1 MQSQSRL
8 SSERLAVFCLEM
20 GMLIRSGVNVSTA
33 LNALE
38 ADAGSTAEREL
49 YQRLHLQMEEGASF
63 SEALASAGAFPDV
76 LIQMIQLGVES
87 GDLSPILDSLH
98 SYYTK
103 EDELEKEV
111 KNACTYPLIMM
122 VIMTAV
128 LFLVVFKVLPIFN
141 NVFLQMGISSPVWL
155 ELLIKGIHGI
165 VILLIVISL
174 IGVIALIVAGAEI
187 KSSGKKPLTSWFR
200 KIFAKSKINEFSDTS
215 RFYSIME
222 LCTRCGLSMEKAFS
236 FSEAMLT
243 HPTIKNKVLHC
254 VEEYSKGKAISEV
267 IDDMQ
272 LLTHTESCLLHLGD
286 QTGESAVVYKRIS
299 DAYMNKAEER
309 INNTINLLE
318 PLMVGIMCFMAGTV
332 LLAFMLPLIN
342 IMLSIGGA

>member
-1 MQSQSRL
+1 MQSQRRL

-20 GMLIRSGVNVSTA
+20 GMLIRSGVNISAA
-33 LNALE
+33 LKALE
-38 ADAGSTAEREL
+38 GDAESTVEREL
-49 YQRLHLQMEEGASF
+49 YQTLHLQMEEGASF

-76 LIQMIQLGVES
+76 LIQMVQLGIES

-103 EDELEKEV
+103 EDELEKEI

-141 NVFLQMGISSPVWL
+141 SVFMQMGISSPAWL
-155 ELLIKGIHGI
+155 ELLINGIHGI
-165 VILLIVISL
+165 VIILIVICL
-174 IGVIALIVAGAEI
+174 VGVMALIIAWAES
-187 KSSGKKPLTSWFR
+187 KSASRKSLTAWVR
-200 KIFAKSKINEFSDTS
+200 KAFAKSKINEWSDTG
-215 RFYSIME
+215 RFYTIME

-243 HPTIKNKVLHC
+243 HPTIKNKVTQC
-254 VEEYSKGKAISEV
+254 VEEYSQGKAISEV

-286 QTGESAVVYKRIS
+286 QTGESAAVYKRIS
-299 DAYMNKAEER
+299 DTYMNKAEQK
-309 INNTINLLE
+309 INDTVNLLE
-318 PLMVGIMCFMAGTV
+318 PLMVGIMCFMAGSV
-332 LLAFMLPLIN
+332 LLSLMLPLVN

>member
-1 MQSQSRL
+1 MQSHCRL

-20 GMLIRSGVNVSTA
+20 GMLVRSGVNITSA

-49 YQRLHLQMEEGASF
+49 YQTLHLQMEEGASF

-76 LIQMIQLGVES
+76 LVQMVQLGIES
-87 GDLSPILDSLH
+87 GDLGPILDSLH
-98 SYYTK
+98 NYYTK

-122 VIMTAV
+122 VLMTAV

-141 NVFLQMGISSPVWL
+141 NVFLQMGISNPAWL
-155 ELLIKGIHGI
+155 EFLISGIHGI
-165 VILLIVISL
+165 VILLL
-174 IGVIALIVAGAEI
+174 ILCCVGIIALIITVAESKTAGT
-187 KSSGKKPLTSWFR
+187 KHFTSWLK
-200 KIFAKSKINEFSDTS
+200 KIFTKSKINEWSDTG

-236 FSEAMLT
+236 FSQAILT
-243 HPTIKNKVLHC
+243 HPVMKTKIDQCIKA
-254 VEEYSKGKAISEV
+254 YSQGKAISEV
-267 IDDMQ
+267 IDEMQ
-272 LLTHTESCLLHLGD
+272 LLTNTESCLLHLGD
-286 QTGESAVVYKRIS
+286 QTGETALVYKRIS
-299 DAYMNKAEER
+299 DSYMSKAEQK
-309 INNTINLLE
+309 INDTVNLLE
-318 PLMVGIMCFMAGTV
+318 PLMVGIMCFMAGSI
-332 LLAFMLPLIN
+332 LLVIMLPLVN

>member
-1 MQSQSRL
+1 MQSQRRL

-20 GMLIRSGVNVSTA
+20 GMLIRSGVNISAA
-33 LNALE
+33 LKALE
-38 ADAGSTAEREL
+38 GDAESTVEREL
-49 YQRLHLQMEEGASF
+49 YQTLHLQMEEGASF

-76 LIQMIQLGVES
+76 LIQMVQLGIES

-103 EDELEKEV
+103 EDELEKEI

-128 LFLVVFKVLPIFN
+128 LFLVVFKVLPIFDS
-141 NVFLQMGISSPVWL
+141 VFMQMGISSPAWL
-155 ELLIKGIHGI
+155 ELLINGIHGI
-165 VILLIVISL
+165 VIILIVICL
-174 IGVIALIVAGAEI
+174 IGVMALIIAWAESKSAGR
-187 KSSGKKPLTSWFR
+187 KSLTAWFR
-200 KIFAKSKINEFSDTS
+200 KVFAKSKINEWSDTG
-215 RFYSIME
+215 RFYTIME

-243 HPTIKNKVLHC
+243 HPTIKNKVTQC
-254 VEEYSKGKAISEV
+254 VEEYSQGKAISEV

-286 QTGESAVVYKRIS
+286 QTGESAAVYKRIS
-299 DAYMNKAEER
+299 DTYMNKAEQK
-309 INNTINLLE
+309 INDTVNLLE
-318 PLMVGIMCFMAGTV
+318 PLMVGIMCFMAGSV
-332 LLAFMLPLIN
+332 LLSLMLPLVN

>member
-1 MQSQSRL
+1 MQSQCRL

-20 GMLIRSGVNVSTA
+20 GMLIRSGVNVSAA

-38 ADAGSTAEREL
+38 ADAGSTSEREL
-49 YQRLHLQMEEGASF
+49 YQALHLKMEEGASF

-76 LIQMIQLGVES
+76 LIQMVQLGIES
-87 GDLSPILDSLH
+87 GDLSPILDSLC

-103 EDELEKEV
+103 EDELEKEI

-122 VIMTAV
+122 VIMTVV

-141 NVFLQMGISSPVWL
+141 NVFIQMGISSPAWL

-165 VILLIVISL
+165 VILLIVFCIV
-174 IGVIALIVAGAEI
+174 GVAALIMAWAES
-187 KSSGKKPLTSWFR
+187 KSAGKKPFTSWIR
-200 KIFAKSKINEFSDTS
+200 KLFTKSKINEWSDTG
-215 RFYSIME
+215 RFYTIME

-243 HPTIKNKVLHC
+243 HPVIKNKVVQC
-254 VEEYSKGKAISEV
+254 VEEYSQGKAISEV
-267 IDDMQ
+267 IDGMQ

-286 QTGESAVVYKRIS
+286 QTGESAAVYKRIS
-299 DAYMNKAEER
+299 DAYMVKAENK
-309 INNTINLLE
+309 INDIVNLLE
-318 PLMVGIMCFMAGTV
+318 PLMVGIMCFMAGSV
-332 LLAFMLPLIN
+332 LLALMLPLVN

>member
-1 MQSQSRL
+1 MQSQRRL

-20 GMLIRSGVNVSTA
+20 GMLIRSGVNISAA
-33 LNALE
+33 LKALE
-38 ADAGSTAEREL
+38 GDAESTVEREL
-49 YQRLHLQMEEGASF
+49 YQTLHLQMEEGASF

-76 LIQMIQLGVES
+76 LIQMVQLGIES

-103 EDELEKEV
+103 EDELEKEI

-141 NVFLQMGISSPVWL
+141 SVFMQMGISSPAWL
-155 ELLIKGIHGI
+155 ELLINGIHGI
-165 VILLIVISL
+165 VIILIVICL
-174 IGVIALIVAGAEI
+174 VGVMALIIAWAESKSAGR
-187 KSSGKKPLTSWFR
+187 KSLTAWVR
-200 KIFAKSKINEFSDTS
+200 KAFAKSKINEWSDTG
-215 RFYSIME
+215 RFYTIME

-243 HPTIKNKVLHC
+243 HPTIKNKVTQC
-254 VEEYSKGKAISEV
+254 VEEYSQGKAISEV

-286 QTGESAVVYKRIS
+286 QTGESAAVYKRIS
-299 DAYMNKAEER
+299 DTYMNKAEQK
-309 INNTINLLE
+309 INDTVNLLE
-318 PLMVGIMCFMAGTV
+318 PLMVGIMCFMAGSV
-332 LLAFMLPLIN
+332 LLSLMLPLVN

>member
-1 MQSQSRL
+1 MQSQRRL

-20 GMLIRSGVNVSTA
+20 GMLIRSGVNISAA
-33 LNALE
+33 LKALE
-38 ADAGSTAEREL
+38 GDAESTVEREL
-49 YQRLHLQMEEGASF
+49 YQTLHLQMEEGASF

-76 LIQMIQLGVES
+76 LIQMVQLGIES

-103 EDELEKEV
+103 EDELEKEI

-128 LFLVVFKVLPIFN
+128 LFLVVFKVLPIFDS
-141 NVFLQMGISSPVWL
+141 VFMQMGISSPAWL
-155 ELLIKGIHGI
+155 ELLINGIHGI
-165 VILLIVISL
+165 VIILIVICL
-174 IGVIALIVAGAEI
+174 IGVMALIIAWAES
-187 KSSGKKPLTSWFR
+187 KSASRKSLTAWVR
-200 KIFAKSKINEFSDTS
+200 KAFAKSKINEWSDTG
-215 RFYSIME
+215 RFYTIME

-243 HPTIKNKVLHC
+243 HPTIKNKVTQC
-254 VEEYSKGKAISEV
+254 VEEYSQGKAISEV

-286 QTGESAVVYKRIS
+286 QTGESAAVYKRIS
-299 DAYMNKAEER
+299 DTYMNKAEQK
-309 INNTINLLE
+309 INDTVNLLE
-318 PLMVGIMCFMAGTV
+318 PLMVGIMCFMAGSV
-332 LLAFMLPLIN
+332 LLSLMLPLVN